1 VHGLM
6 LAAGITPDNTPHGY
20 NWTFAFPMLLFIVI
34 SAALYVVLTR
44 PHEVPGHGALP
55 TPARGATAGQPAA
68 GNVAAATAQ
77 PQATQATG
85 ATAVGEKTQTAE
97 GPGGATTQPSAA
109 ESAEG
114 PEDSE

>member
-20 NWTFAFPMLLFIVI
+20 NWTFAFPMLLFIII

-77 PQATQATG
+77 ALATQPQATQPSG
-85 ATAVGEKTQTAE
+85 ATAVGETEQTQ
-97 GPGGATTQPSAA
+97 AA
-109 ESAEG
+109 ETAEG
-114 PEDSE
+114 PEDNE